1 MLRVKKKCEQCEAV
15 YDMMDYE
22 CPNCHNPNEDFKK
35 TKTSERVVTVPIIHQ
50 ILFFAI
56 GFIGLNILSLIA
68 QFIVLAAV
76 GFDFNVAQTPI
87 NNAITVSVT
96 YFSLLA
102 IMSIFVILKRKKFL
116 HAFTSWKPYVA
127 GLICGIALIAI
138 SMGYSALVQV
148 IHPVGD
154 NANQTAVVEV
164 TKALPF
170 LTIFVLSFV
179 GPFCEEL
186 TYRVGLYS
194 FLNRWSKIAAFI
206 ISTVVFALIHF
217 DWNALL
223 EISNG
228 NTEAIIVELLNLP
241 SYIIAGVG
249 LAFLYDKF
257 GFAASLVAHVFNNL
271 ISCILILIG

>member
-35 TKTSERVVTVPIIHQ
+35 TKTSERVVTVPIIYQ

-76 GFDFNVAQTPI
+76 GFDFNVAETPI

-116 HAFTSWKPYVA
+116 HAFTSWKPYLA
-127 GLICGIALIAI
+127 GLIGGVALIAI
-138 SMGYSALVQV
+138 SMGYSALIQA

-179 GPFCEEL
+179 GPLCEEL

-228 NTEAIIVELLNLP
+228 NTKAIIVELLNLP

-257 GFAASLVAHVFNNL
+257 GFAASLVAHVLNNL

>member
-56 GFIGLNILSLIA
+56 GFIGLNILNLIA

-76 GFDFNVAQTPI
+76 GFDFNVAETPI
-87 NNAITVSVT
+87 NNAITISIT

-127 GLICGIALIAI
+127 GLIGGIALIAI
-138 SMGYSALVQV
+138 SIGYSALVQA

-154 NANQTAVVEV
+154 NTNQTAVVEV

-179 GPFCEEL
+179 GPLCEEL

-206 ISTVVFALIHF
+206 ISTVVFAFIHF

-223 EISNG
+223 EISDG
-228 NTEAIIVELLNLP
+228 NTEAIVVELLNLP

-257 GFAASLVAHVFNNL
+257 GFAASLLAHVLNNL
-271 ISCILILIG
+271 ISCIMILIG